1 MRMNIM
7 GGDKYLKLKI
17 FTIIL
22 KSRLPYA
29 RRIECSL
36 EVFEIA
42 WLFQAVVL
50 NSLLEAFFKEKN

>member
-1 MRMNIM
+1 M

-50 NSLLEAFFKEKN
+50 NSLLEAFFKEKK